1 MAAMAPP
8 FEDVA
13 TRDFTTKA
21 ADGHEI
27 LLRWFYK
34 QDLPT
39 QPGSAFVYAHG
50 GGMIACNLDVY
61 DKVLKANVSA
71 SGVPLLAVEYRLAP
85 EVRAPVPVT
94 DVYAGLQWLH
104 AHAGELGVDPARIGV
119 AGDSAGGGIAASL
132 AHYAKLNGGP
142 AIRKQILI
150 YPMLDDRTMSSDPL
164 LEEFLIWNRDDNET
178 GWTALLGDKRGTE
191 TVAVTEAAG
200 RMTVED
206 AKDLPPAYIDVGE
219 LDLFRDEDITYAQT
233 LGRAGVSCELY
244 VLPGLP
250 HGFEAMAAKSAAVQT
265 AIAGRV
271 RAYRSI

>member
-1 MAAMAPP
+1 MASTAPP

-13 TRDFTTKA
+13 TQDFTTKA
-21 ADGHEI
+21 EDGHEL

-34 QDLPT
+34 KDLPT

-50 GGMIACNLDVY
+50 GGMIACSLNVY
-61 DKVLKANVSA
+61 DKVIKANVSA

-85 EVRAPVPVT
+85 EVRAPVPMT

-104 AHAGELGVDPARIGV
+104 AHAAELGVDPARIGI

-132 AHYAKLNGGP
+132 AHYVKKNGGP
-142 AIRKQILI
+142 AIQKQILV
-150 YPMLDDRTMSSDPL
+150 YPMLDDRTIDEDPL
-164 LEEFLIWNRDDNET
+164 LGDYLIWNEVDNET
-178 GWTALLGDKRGTE
+178 GWTALLGDRRGTDD
-191 TVAVTEAAG
+191 VAVTEAPG

-206 AKDLPPAYIDVGE
+206 AKDLPPAYIDIGE
-219 LDLFRDEDITYAQT
+219 LDLFRDEDIAYAQK

-250 HGFEAMAAKSAAVQT
+250 HGFEALAPTSAAVQT